1 MVLAAT
7 HDATGWAT
15 AKSLDHYTRCA
26 LLSERVVSGACLRE
40 IGMPVLLRGFHHRR
54 AGVVDGQRRDLFSRR
69 SMGEA
74 AAAIVVNCTTRTR
87 RHAAQSQVPAYERHR

>member
-1 MVLAAT
+1 TVMVLAAT

-40 IGMPVLLRGFHHRR
+40 IGMPGLGGMHRCRIARDKPRHCRLGVAGRGHGGSY
-54 AGVVDGQRRDLFSRR
+54 ASVQGQPR
-69 SMGEA
+69 S
-74 AAAIVVNCTTRTR
+74 C
-87 RHAAQSQVPAYERHR
+87 